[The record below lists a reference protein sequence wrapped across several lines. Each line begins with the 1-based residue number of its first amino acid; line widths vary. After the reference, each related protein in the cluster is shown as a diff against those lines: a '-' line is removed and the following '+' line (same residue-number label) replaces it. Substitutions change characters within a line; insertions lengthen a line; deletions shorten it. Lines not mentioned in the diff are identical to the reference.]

1 MDEVRPTFSHHA
13 QMAQMRQ
20 STSSWRANKRGASPL
35 VPEGPM
41 AVRLK
46 KFAPIGNEPSLCSL
60 LCRIVPQDTP
70 PQTAS
75 ASPPGAGA
83 FLCAL
88 ASVCTKPGGIARC
101 ASSGAAMRRP
111 AFRGT
116 GPRLRRGNFRRSPA
130 SSRFGGGQLWILEK
144 VLCFGCLACRCRSFC
159 CWHCF
164 GTIEDDQPCSSLRMR
179 WSTSPRTR
187 GGRPNSGN
195 RRRVE

>member
-60 LCRIVPQDTP
+60 LWRIVPKIHPRKRPQRLP
-70 PQTAS
+70 P
-75 ASPPGAGA
+75 
-83 FLCAL
+83 AL
-88 ASVCTKPGGIARC
+88 GPFFVPWLRC
-101 ASSGAAMRRP
+101 APNQVESLDVPRVARRCGAPHSVEPDHDFAEGTFAVLQRRP
-111 AFRGT
+111 V
-116 GPRLRRGNFRRSPA
+116 L
-130 SSRFGGGQLWILEK
+130 GGGQLWILEK

-164 GTIEDDQPCSSLRMR
+164 GTIEDDEPCSSLRMR
-179 WSTSPRTR
+179 VVYLSPHA
-187 GGRPNSGN
+187 GRATKF
-195 RRRVE
+195 R